1 MNSSTIFAAAAAAA
15 AFYLLRRKKTDTPA
29 AKKDP
34 TTTQELIRYKDI
46 TADGIIELDDHQYRI
61 AIEVEAVNMD
71 LKSKSEQD
79 IIWSG
84 FRDLINV
91 FTIPAT
97 FLVQTRHLDMKDYIT
112 ELQNVSNNAP
122 TPQLKKYGE
131 TLCADLSE
139 KTDKNV
145 RDRRRFIFLK
155 MDALAV
161 SSIDSGIKFE
171 NQALDALISDLKP
184 KRTGKMSDGEIRALA
199 HQELNDLTSVIQS
212 CLTSLEIPNIRLNR
226 EGVMDL
232 LYSTLNRDM
241 APYIR
246 LVDANTQEVFSLKTR
261 SITPHL
267 RATEESKNAILETEE
282 RTA

>member
-1 MNSSTIFAAAAAAA
+1 MSSSTIFAAAAAAV
-15 AFYLLRRKKTDTPA
+15 AFYLLRSKKKDLSV

-46 TADGIIELDDHQYRI
+46 TPDGIVELDDHQYRLV
-61 AIEVEAVNMD
+61 IEVEAVNMD

-84 FRDLINV
+84 FRDLVNV

-97 FLVQTRHLDMKDYIT
+97 FLVQTRHLDIKDYIS
-112 ELQNVSNNAP
+112 ELQNASNNAP
-122 TPQLKKYGE
+122 TPQLKKYGKVE
-131 TLCADLSE
+131 CAYLSE

-161 SSIDSGIKFE
+161 SSIDSGIKLE

-184 KRTGKMSDGEIRALA
+184 KQTGKMSDGEIRDLA
-199 HQELNDLTSVIQS
+199 HQELNDLASVIQS
-212 CLTSLEIPNIRLNR
+212 CLTSLEISNIRLDR
-226 EGVMDL
+226 AGVLDL
-232 LYSTLNRDM
+232 IYSTLNKDM

-246 LVDANTQEVFSLKTR
+246 LVDANDQEVFSLKTR
-261 SITPHL
+261 SLTPHI
-267 RATEESKNAILETEE
+267 RAMEESSDAVLEKEE